1 MLNML
6 LIIILFIL
14 IIFSNLTESMTDNYN
29 KYLNN
34 VTSILLKNNVY
45 EEYELIEIASLP
57 SCNKTIL
64 VDYGLNINTINNNNI
79 SINQIINDPLINTIE
94 VDNENYNLLQV
105 EWRNTN
111 FTFNNTPIGLT
122 LHLIHSDY
130 KTSNKLNII
139 IPLDFV
145 EDIDNIE
152 SFKNVFYNKMDTYFT
167 PATVNNNSDILFPK
181 NSENKLTGKFRLNMK
196 YKRKYNI
203 KKINT
208 NLLLNDKNNIPIY
221 QCCKNKI
228 GAIIQINLCILK
240 IIIESNDKF
249 YIIKEENGNTNLIIE
264 PNIINEDI
272 GLFIRSIIQ
281 KDENLIYLK

>member
-34 VTSILLKNNVY
+34 ITSILLKNNVY
-45 EEYELIEIASLP
+45 KEYELIEITSLP
-57 SCNKTIL
+57 LCNKTIL

-111 FTFNNTPIGLT
+111 FTFNNTPIGIT

-145 EDIDNIE
+145 EDVDNIE

-167 PATVNNNSDILFPK
+167 PATVNNKSDTSFSK
-181 NSENKLTGKFRLNMK
+181 NENKLTHKFRLNLK

-208 NLLLNDKNNIPIY
+208 NLLLNEKNNIPIY
-221 QCCKNKI
+221 QCCKNTI
-228 GAIIQINLCILK
+228 GTITQINLCILK
-240 IIIESNDKF
+240 NIIESNNKF
-249 YIIKEENGNTNLIIE
+249 YIIKEENGNTNLITE
-264 PNIINEDI
+264 PNIINEEA
-272 GLFIRSIIQ
+272 GLFIKNNIQ